1 MDEGK
6 TPFAGWVVLEMM
18 GHQRAVGFCTEVD
31 IFGTKMARL
40 ETPAYADK
48 PIEVRYVSASA
59 LYAVTETTEEAVRA
73 ELDQLARYLAPRQRL
88 LLERPVSVEEDPLDQ
103 YGEPDEGD
111 GSDPRDLF

>member
-40 ETPAYADK
+40 ETPAYAD
-48 PIEVRYVSASA
+48 
-59 LYAVTETTEEAVRA
+59 
-73 ELDQLARYLAPRQRL
+73 
-88 LLERPVSVEEDPLDQ
+88 PLDQ